1 MPPELIRAIG
11 ILKKARYTGVT
22 VAEIH
27 CNTSERPLRARD
39 PLREGRQHR
48 RKWRAGCLFRSQ
60 NRPFAQG
67 QVDCKA
73 SRLRNGQPAD
83 YAPNLCHQPR
93 ARATISISAS
103 PTAIDDMLEFSARH
117 SIAPIT
123 ETLPMSKVNDAF
135 ERLRS
140 GKARYR
146 LVLENEN
153 RSQSDVCI
161 IPLICRTIYP
171 SRWMT
176 VSAII
181 FLVFRSLRSPC
192 SPR

>member
-93 ARATISISAS
+93 ARATISISATGFTVLTDSRAGIILGQKSVSGSPNGS

-135 ERLRS
+135 ERLRF

-146 LVLENEN
+146 LVLKNEN
-153 RSQSDVCI
+153 
-161 IPLICRTIYP
+161 
-171 SRWMT
+171 
-176 VSAII
+176 
-181 FLVFRSLRSPC
+181 
-192 SPR
+192 